1 MGIKSGAVV
10 RRMLSGKAWA
20 IDDLLE
26 PYGSLLEAGC
36 PRVFPGT
43 IEAAVNDALHM
54 IAPGKRRFVLVPV
67 GDDRAR
73 LQAFDGVCQV
83 VGR

>member
-1 MGIKSGAVV
+1 M
-10 RRMLSGKAWA
+10 
-20 IDDLLE
+20 DDLLE

-43 IEAAVNDALHM
+43 IEAAVNEALHM
-54 IAPGKRRFVLVPV
+54 IVPGKRRFVLVAV

-73 LQAFDGVCQV
+73 LHAFDAIGQV
-83 VGR
+83 IGR